1 MFKGVKLLFI
11 FFVFF
16 VFFDL
21 FVYFVLYMNIIS
33 KLLKI
38 PVIVCETNLKKFVL
52 RVSKLFTILVMGLFT
67 SNGDLEVE

>member
-11 FFVFF
+11 FF

-38 PVIVCETNLKKFVL
+38 PFIVCETNLKKFIL
-52 RVSKLFTILVMGLFT
+52 RVSKLFTIPVMGLF
-67 SNGDLEVE
+67 SSHGDLEVE